1 MSLKA
6 VSIDC
11 GEGLRLAVRTEAEA
25 EENFRLVAKNDAHLR
40 PWLPW
45 LDRCA
50 TVDAMRGRI
59 VAWAEEAA
67 KGESLQLSI
76 RLEGELVGAI
86 GYNTISNF
94 NRTGTIGYW
103 LSEHVRARGLMSRA
117 VQGLVGYGFDD
128 LGMNRQVIAAATGN
142 HASRRVAERLGFRF
156 EGVAREAEWIYGRKV
171 DHAVYALLA
180 AEWKARRA

>member
-1 MSLKA
+1 MNLMP
-6 VSIDC
+6 VTIDC
-11 GEGLRLAVRTEAEA
+11 GEGLRLAVRREAEA
-25 EENFRLVAKNDAHLR
+25 EENFRLVAKNDAYLR
-40 PWLPW
+40 LWLPW

-50 TVDAMRGRI
+50 TVDAMRSQI
-59 VAWAEEAA
+59 VAWSEAAA

-86 GYNTISNF
+86 GYNTISNI
-94 NRTGTIGYW
+94 NRTARIGYW
-103 LSEHVRARGLMSRA
+103 LSEHMRSRGLMSRA
-117 VQGLVGYGFDD
+117 VRGLVGYGFEN
-128 LGMNRQVIAAATGN
+128 LGMNRLVIAAATGN

-180 AEWKARRA
+180 AEWKALRA

>member
-6 VSIDC
+6 GTIDC

-25 EENFRLVAKNDAHLR
+25 EENFRLVAKNDAYLR

-67 KGESLQLSI
+67 KGESLHLAI
-76 RLEGELVGAI
+76 RLHGEMVGAV
-86 GYNTISNF
+86 GYNTISTF
-94 NRTGTIGYW
+94 NRSATIGYW

-117 VQGLVGYGFDD
+117 VRGLVGYGFAQRG
-128 LGMNRQVIAAATGN
+128 LNRQVIAAATEN
-142 HASRRVAERLGFRF
+142 HASRKVAERLGFRF
-156 EGVAREAEWIYGRKV
+156 EGIAREAECIYGRKV
-171 DHAVYALLA
+171 DHAVYAMLA
-180 AEWKARRA
+180 SEWTVT